1 MRRLTII
8 ILFIIPLLTKGWA
21 VDYSTFSNVTMPREA
36 NVSMIASIGQDSD
49 GLIWLG
55 TNCGLFSYDGYTM
68 NYHSQRVCGSHIYCV
83 TDVKGDALYVGTD
96 YGLWAFDYRIGDFR
110 DWLEGSP
117 NGVRSIVRDGDILWL
132 GTASGL
138 FSYHLKT
145 KKFTKHGGEK
155 LGNEVIYALLKTSDN
170 NIYIGT
176 YNGLYYYDR
185 QRGHFRNV
193 SLPVLPGK
201 SNVFVNAL
209 IEDKKRKCIWIGTG
223 GRLYRYGTTTNQ
235 MVLIPEL
242 EHNSI
247 KSFAIDNEDRLLVGT
262 DNGLYIYQD
271 TKPIQHIQHDSRYTG
286 SSLINDVVWCLLNDM
301 DGNLWIGTDEGISIS
316 REKRELAFTSVSSI
330 TGLGMGNH
338 FYHILQDK
346 NGILWLGGSDGL
358 IRTTPDF
365 KDAEWFRVDN
375 PRAEIAHNRIRKI
388 YEDNEGDLWICTD
401 GGVHYWDKNHWRHF
415 NLKDAKSGR
424 NANWAYDIYEDKQG
438 RMWVACFMGGLMVVD
453 KRKLIASNDECQADI
468 NILLSGEKGLKP
480 FQIAEDGHQ
489 DLWVLYYD
497 DGIRRINTQT
507 MKAEQI
513 EVLEKNLSGEMPS
526 YIYTDSDSRL
536 WIGLPNRVLCFKDS
550 IKTFRL
556 GYQTNG
562 NIEWITTVGEAI
574 WVGTRTDIWSIED
587 NQIQRIET
595 QNIIADGAY
604 YGRNGE
610 VYLGGVDGVYH
621 SSPES
626 FKPSKARHPI
636 LLTSIYVDNQPKNC
650 LNTNSSIINFS
661 PDERH
666 IDFVVSDFPYGQ
678 TEKSQYLYRLKDID
692 TEWNALPKQS
702 NRITFN
708 NLDYGK
714 YILEVSRLGASG
726 SPEATLTIP
735 FMIQHPWYL
744 RWWAYTLYVIILL
757 AFVGWCFM
765 FYRIR
770 NRLRYERME
779 KEHILE
785 QLRLKMEIQPDL
797 RQAAEVAESQ
807 SKVPETIETL
817 SPADEKFLSEITSV
831 IESRISDS
839 DLNVQ
844 SLCEQV
850 GLGNKLVYRK
860 LKQLT
865 GKTPVE
871 YIRSIRLGKAAALLK
886 QKKFTI
892 SEVMYLSGFSNASYF
907 SKCFQAVYN
916 KTPREYMEQL

>member
-1 MRRLTII
+1 MT
-8 ILFIIPLLTKGWA
+8 PLLTRGWA

-96 YGLWAFDYRIGDFR
+96 YGLWAFDYRTGDFR

-132 GTASGL
+132 GTSSGL
-138 FSYHLKT
+138 YSYHLKT

-155 LGNEVIYALLKTSDN
+155 LGNEVIYALLKTTDN

-235 MVLIPEL
+235 MLLIPEL

-271 TKPIQHIQHDSRYTG
+271 AKPIQHIQHDSRYTG

-316 REKRELAFTSVSSI
+316 REKRELAFMSVSSI

-346 NGILWLGGSDGL
+346 NDILWLGGSDGL
-358 IRTTPDF
+358 IRTTTDY

-438 RMWVACFMGGLMVVD
+438 RMWVACFMGGLMMVD

-468 NILLSGEKGLKP
+468 NILLSGERGLKP

-513 EVLEKNLSGEMPS
+513 DVLEKNLSGEMPS
-526 YIYTDSDSRL
+526 CIYTDGDNRL

-550 IKTFRL
+550 IKTFRI

-562 NIEWITTVGEAI
+562 NIEWITAVGKAI

-587 NQIQRIET
+587 NHIQRIEA

-604 YGRNGE
+604 YSRNGE
-610 VYLGGVDGVYH
+610 VYLGSVDGIYH

-636 LLTSIYVDNQPKNC
+636 LLTSIYVDNQQKNC
-650 LNTNSSIINFS
+650 LNTNSFTITFS

-666 IDFVVSDFPYGQ
+666 IDFVVSDFPFGQ

-744 RWWAYTLYVIILL
+744 RWWAYTLYIIVLL

-807 SKVPETIETL
+807 PIVPETIETL

-871 YIRSIRLGKAAALLK
+871 FIRSIRLSKAAALLK

>member
-8 ILFIIPLLTKGWA
+8 ILFIISLLTKGWA

-36 NVSMIASIGQDSD
+36 NISMIASIGQASD

-68 NYHSQRVCGSHIYCV
+68 NYHSQKVCGSHIYCV

-96 YGLWAFDYRIGDFR
+96 YGLWAFDYRIGGFR

-117 NGVRSIVRDGDILWL
+117 NGVRSIVREGDILWL
-132 GTASGL
+132 GTSSGL
-138 FSYHLKT
+138 YSYHLQT

-170 NIYIGT
+170 NIYIGA

-271 TKPIQHIQHDSRYTG
+271 AKPIQHIRHDSRHTG
-286 SSLINDVVWCLLNDM
+286 SSLINDVVWCLLNDT
-301 DGNLWIGTDEGISIS
+301 DGNIWIGTDEGISIS
-316 REKRELAFTSVSSI
+316 REKRELAFTPVSSI

-358 IRTTPDF
+358 IRTTTDY

-401 GGVHYWDKNHWRHF
+401 GGVHYWDKNHWRHL

-424 NANWAYDIYEDKQG
+424 NANWAYDIHEDKRG

-453 KRKLIASNDECQADI
+453 KGKLVASNDECQADV
-468 NILLSGEKGLKP
+468 NLLLSGEKGLKP

-489 DLWVLYYD
+489 NLWVLYYD
-497 DGIRRINTQT
+497 DGIRKINTQT
-507 MKAEQI
+507 MKTEQI

-536 WIGLPNRVLCFKDS
+536 CAKQHKNFAVMQQR
-550 IKTFRL
+550 
-556 GYQTNG
+556 QT
-562 NIEWITTVGEAI
+562 
-574 WVGTRTDIWSIED
+574 
-587 NQIQRIET
+587 
-595 QNIIADGAY
+595 
-604 YGRNGE
+604 
-610 VYLGGVDGVYH
+610 
-621 SSPES
+621 
-626 FKPSKARHPI
+626 
-636 LLTSIYVDNQPKNC
+636 
-650 LNTNSSIINFS
+650 
-661 PDERH
+661 
-666 IDFVVSDFPYGQ
+666 Q
-678 TEKSQYLYRLKDID
+678 TETHS
-692 TEWNALPKQS
+692 TE
-702 NRITFN
+702 
-708 NLDYGK
+708 
-714 YILEVSRLGASG
+714 
-726 SPEATLTIP
+726 
-735 FMIQHPWYL
+735 
-744 RWWAYTLYVIILL
+744 
-757 AFVGWCFM
+757 
-765 FYRIR
+765 
-770 NRLRYERME
+770 ER
-779 KEHILE
+779 
-785 QLRLKMEIQPDL
+785 
-797 RQAAEVAESQ
+797 V
-807 SKVPETIETL
+807 
-817 SPADEKFLSEITSV
+817 
-831 IESRISDS
+831 
-839 DLNVQ
+839 N
-844 SLCEQV
+844 
-850 GLGNKLVYRK
+850 
-860 LKQLT
+860 
-865 GKTPVE
+865 
-871 YIRSIRLGKAAALLK
+871 
-886 QKKFTI
+886 
-892 SEVMYLSGFSNASYF
+892 
-907 SKCFQAVYN
+907 
-916 KTPREYMEQL
+916 